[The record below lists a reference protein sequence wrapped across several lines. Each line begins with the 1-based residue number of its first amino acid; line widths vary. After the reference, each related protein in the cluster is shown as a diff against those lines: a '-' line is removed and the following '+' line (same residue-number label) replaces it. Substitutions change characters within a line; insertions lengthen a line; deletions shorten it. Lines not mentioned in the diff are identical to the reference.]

1 MAVGKKRRTKR
12 FRQSKK
18 AQEYMNMDIQ
28 SISGGSRSRSHKK
41 RTHKKRKNK
50 TKYILFKTNLKFAS

>member
-1 MAVGKKRRTKR
+1 MAVSKKRRTKK

-28 SISGGSRSRSHKK
+28 SISGGSRSRKK
-41 RTHKKRKNK
+41 RRQKKRKNK
-50 TKYILFKTNLKFAS
+50 SKYILIKTNLKFAS

>member
-1 MAVGKKRRTKR
+1 MAVSKKRRTKK

-28 SISGGSRSRSHKK
+28 SISGGSRSRKK
-41 RTHKKRKNK
+41 RTQKRKRKNK
-50 TKYILFKTNLKFAS
+50 SKYILIKTNLKFP

>member
-28 SISGGSRSRSHKK
+28 SISGGSRKK
-41 RTHKKRKNK
+41 RTQKRRRNKK
-50 TKYILFKTNLKFAS
+50 

>member
-1 MAVGKKRRTKR
+1 MAVSKKRRTKK

-28 SISGGSRSRSHKK
+28 SISGGSRSRKK
-41 RTHKKRKNK
+41 RTQKRRRNKK
-50 TKYILFKTNLKFAS
+50 